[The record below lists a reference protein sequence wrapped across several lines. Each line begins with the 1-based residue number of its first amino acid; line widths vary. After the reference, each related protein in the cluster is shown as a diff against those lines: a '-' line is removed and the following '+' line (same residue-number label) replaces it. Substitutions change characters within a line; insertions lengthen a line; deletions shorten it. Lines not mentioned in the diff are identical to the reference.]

1 MTTLFK
7 KMHSENAVRLLL
19 LCFMCLTANSAIASN
34 EHALDNLQN
43 ELNIANKA
51 LADKNY
57 SLAFREYKRHA
68 DKNGLA
74 QFSLGLIEQNGWGRS
89 PDAVAACKWFGRAA
103 NKGVP
108 TAQQLFGN
116 CLAQGIGMPVD
127 GLAAVRWYQA
137 AADQGLASAACDA
150 GELLIAGKVIF
161 QDVSRGLA
169 LCRGAAQAE
178 STPAMMSLAALYS
191 EGGTVAQD
199 LTLARFWYTE
209 AAERR
214 VLEAQFRLGL
224 MLSEGLGGDADV
236 PKARFWLEHAAA
248 EGYAPAYLPT
258 AILYANAPLDPNTG
272 ALSPADLAKIY
283 MWNSAAKAITQ
294 DPAQLAEISRI
305 EALTLK
311 VMPLQWKPDLDQRV
325 AAHLKKFNETQ
336 NAPL

>member
-1 MTTLFK
+1 MKSSFLRFFILAAIPAL
-7 KMHSENAVRLLL
+7 S
-19 LCFMCLTANSAIASN
+19 SAKSVV
-34 EHALDNLQN
+34 DDLQG
-43 ELNIANKA
+43 ELKIANKA
-51 LADKNY
+51 LADRNY
-57 SLAFREYKRHA
+57 SLAFAEYKRHSEGNA
-68 DKNGLA
+68 LA

-89 PDAVAACKWFGRAA
+89 PDAIAACKWFSRAA
-103 NKGVP
+103 HNGIP
-108 TAQQLFGN
+108 AAQQFFGN
-116 CLAQGIGMPVD
+116 CLAQGIGNPVD
-127 GLAAVRWYQA
+127 GPAAIRWYQA

-150 GELLIAGKVIF
+150 GRLLIAGKVVS
-161 QDVSRGLA
+161 QDVAQGLA
-169 LCRGAAQAE
+169 LCTGAAQAE
-178 STPAMMSLAALYS
+178 STPAMMSLAAMYS
-191 EGGTVAQD
+191 EGDIVAQD

-224 MLSEGLGGDADV
+224 MLSEGIGGDADLA
-236 PKARFWLEHAAA
+236 KARFWLEHAAA

-258 AILYANAPLDPNTG
+258 AILYANAPLDPKTG

-311 VMPLQWKPDLDQRV
+311 VMPPQWKPDLDQRV

-336 NAPL
+336 DAPL